1 MVSNLQ
7 SLLINNKEL
16 IQCGKIW
23 GLGWLQEWVQEWV
36 ETFKMNF
43 TTNVLGYS
51 LAICTI
57 VGTVSLFLKIMGFNT
72 QKWAILSA
80 ATFLF
85 ILAVVL

>member
-23 GLGWLQEWVQEWV
+23 GLGWLQEWV

>member
-23 GLGWLQEWVQEWV
+23 GLGWLQEWA

-43 TTNVLGYS
+43 TANVLGYS

-72 QKWAILSA
+72 KKWAILSA